1 MDQVEILI
9 ANTGKRMKVAQ
20 GTTLAQIAAQLPEIT
35 GFPVLGALVNN
46 EVTQMQYRVYNP
58 KLIKFFDITDKR
70 GMRMYKASLNFLLYK
85 AVHDCYPC
93 ARLEIVHSMLNGY
106 YCRIWEDSDK
116 SDEIVTLET
125 PTLNY
130 PAGKTNSLEVASK
143 VRARM
148 IELQHADLPFV
159 NKNLFLGDAIELM
172 RLENTPSTLKLL
184 YDLNQLFLNM
194 QILDG
199 TPHKIA
205 NPLVPSTG
213 CLTTWDFRLF
223 AEGYM
228 LCTPDAAA
236 PDKLSLFQET
246 PKLFQ
251 VFQEHHKW
259 VELLH
264 VPTITDLNHIVRN
277 GGANQLIHVSEALHE
292 KKYSDIADA
301 INQRRDDIKVVLL
314 AGPSSSGKTTS
325 CRRLSV
331 QLSVLGFDVQQ
342 MSLDDYFVCRDQTP
356 LQLNGEHDFE
366 AIGALNVPLINDH
379 LLRLFRG
386 EKIEIPTY
394 DFIKGKPYYSGKT
407 LQMGSNS
414 ILVMEGIHALN
425 PILTAQ
431 VPDELKYKVY
441 VSAMTQIAI
450 DDQNLI
456 HTSDSRLIRRIVR
469 DYNFRGYS
477 ALNTLKRWDS
487 VLAGERKH
495 IFPHQENADVMFNS
509 ALLYELGVLKV
520 YAEPQLKKVPENCEE
535 YAESKRLLNF
545 IELIEPIDPKFI
557 PPTSIMREFLGG
569 SSFDY

>member
-1 MDQVEILI
+1 MGQVEVLI
-9 ANTGKRMKVAQ
+9 VNTGKRMKVAQ
-20 GTTLAQIAAQLPEIT
+20 GITLAQIADKLHNVTEY
-35 GFPVLGALVNN
+35 PVLGALVNN
-46 EVTQMQYRVYNP
+46 EVSHLQYRVYNP
-58 KLIKFFDITDKR
+58 KLIKFFDITSKF
-70 GMRMYKASLNFLLYK
+70 GMRMYVSSLTFLLYK
-85 AVHDCYPC
+85 AVRDCYPN

-106 YCRIWEDSDK
+106 YCRIWEDDDK
-116 SDEIVTLET
+116 SDEIVI
-125 PTLNY
+125 PNASALNY
-130 PAGKTNSLEVASK
+130 PVGKNNSLEVASR

-148 IELQHADLPFV
+148 IELQRANLPFV
-159 NKNLFLGDAIELM
+159 NRNLFLADAIELM
-172 RLENTPSTLKLL
+172 SLENAPTTLDLL
-184 YDLNQLFLNM
+184 KDLQQLFINM
-194 QILDG
+194 QLLDG
-199 TPHKIA
+199 TPHKIVYA
-205 NPLVPSTG
+205 MVPSTG

-223 AEGYM
+223 EEGYL
-228 LCTPDAAA
+228 LCTPDADT

-264 VPTITDLNHIVRN
+264 APTITDLNNIVRN
-277 GGANQLIHVSEALHE
+277 GGANHLIHVSEALHE
-292 KKYSDIADA
+292 KKYCDIADA
-301 INQRRDDIKVVLL
+301 IDQRRDTVKAVLL

-342 MSLDDYFVCRDQTP
+342 MSLDDYFVSRSQTP
-356 LQLNGEHDFE
+356 LQPNGEHDFE
-366 AIGALNVPLINDH
+366 ALGALNVPLINEH

-386 EKIEIPTY
+386 EKVEIPTY
-394 DFIKGKPYYSGKT
+394 DFIKGEPYYSGKT
-407 LQMGSNS
+407 LQMGANS

-425 PILTAQ
+425 PILTEQ
-431 VPDELKYKVY
+431 VPDEQKFKVY
-441 VSAMTQIAI
+441 VSAMTQVAI
-450 DDQNLI
+450 DEQNLI

-477 ALNTLKRWDS
+477 AQSTLKRWDS
-487 VLAGERKH
+487 VLAGEHRH
-495 IFPHQENADVMFNS
+495 IFPYQENADIMFNS

-535 YAESKRLLNF
+535 YAEAKRLLKF
-545 IELIEPIDPKFI
+545 IELIECIDPKHI